1 MFDRGAN
8 TVPNLRQRLVRNQIR
23 QAGFP
28 YGYRQKAEQKILEA
42 IWNIRVQRKTSEY
55 LYGSVNTI
63 KTGICPAQQGGGRP
77 SKIQETIYLISVLNT
92 VWIRGIKKKPSVI
105 RRGSNTSQ
113 FVLFAEPI
121 LMSLRIFN
129 VIDNL
134 NDFKAYRNRLSRII
148 DRRSSV
154 LVTMRKINPWVFPEL
169 IREFW

>member
-1 MFDRGAN
+1 M
-8 TVPNLRQRLVRNQIR
+8 PNPHQRLVRNQIR

-28 YGYRQKAEQKILEA
+28 YGYRQQAEQKILET
-42 IWNIRVQRKTSEY
+42 IWNIRVQRRIVKN
-55 LYGSVNTI
+55 LYSAYNNTKI
-63 KTGICPAQQGGGRP
+63 GGRPPQVGAGRP
-77 SKIQETIYLISVLNT
+77 SKSAQITYLISVLNT
-92 VWIRGIKKKPSVI
+92 VWMQGMKKKPSVH

-134 NDFKAYRNRLSRII
+134 NAFKSYRKRLSRII

-154 LVTMRKINPWVFPEL
+154 LVTMKKL
-169 IREFW
+169 MREFSQN